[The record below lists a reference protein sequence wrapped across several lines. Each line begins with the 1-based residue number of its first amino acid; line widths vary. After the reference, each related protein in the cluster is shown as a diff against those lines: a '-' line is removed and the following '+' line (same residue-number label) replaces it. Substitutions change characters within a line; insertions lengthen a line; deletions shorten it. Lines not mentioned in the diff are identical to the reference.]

1 MTNKPMLLF
10 QGPVNSRSGYGDHAR
25 DLILSLIQM
34 DRFDIKIAPTRW
46 GDCPETGLKGVARRG
61 ELESRYLA
69 SNNLDRQPDIY

>member
-34 DRFDIKIAPTRW
+34 DIFDIKIAPTRW
-46 GDCPETGLKGVARRG
+46 GDCPETGLKGTPRRA
-61 ELESRYLA
+61 EIESRYLP
-69 SNNLDRQPDIY
+69 SQYLMNLNQ